1 VKWWLLAILALL
13 ARHLSGQVTPGSIRV
28 EDSTTPEAV
37 AVGDAANKAVRVN
50 VVAGGA
56 GGGVSQLQVRNSADS
71 AWINVGVG
79 AESGTVLKVPVRV
92 HDASGNIAVVTN
104 AAPAGGDYG
113 LGIRCISGCGAG
125 TSYTDKAAFAEGT
138 ATGIIPAGAV
148 FNDTITG
155 DPTEDQITALRITA
169 RKGLH
174 VNLRDVAG
182 VEFGTA
188 ANPVRADPTGTT
200 TQPVSGIGNFS
211 VVGTKSNNGGAPGST
226 NLGTLPAVATAAA
239 PTYTDGNQ
247 VGLSLDLTGALR
259 VASGAGGTSSSF
271 GAAFPATGTAA
282 GFSDGT
288 NMRGGLAIDL
298 DTGGGAQYGQGVNL
312 RKMASGGSVEAGTS
326 ADPLR
331 IDPTGTT
338 TQPVVGASADNSANT
353 TTKLPVIP
361 CRANAADP
369 AWTEGNQVPCSV
381 DLLGRQRVTLETA
394 LPAGGAT
401 IGSIASIATSVT
413 PGTAAANL
421 GKAEDA
427 VHTSGDVGL
436 LALAVENSA
445 NTALAGAGD
454 YIPVGT
460 DTEGSPRVI
469 GNRAHD
475 AVDAGNPLKVGY
487 RAVAFGANPTAVA
500 VADRSDWLGNRA
512 GVPFVLG
519 GHPNIVSRLFVW
531 TTAKT
536 DTAIV
541 TVAAGLKVVV
551 TGAAVTCDN
560 ADTVDT
566 EFRIGFGTA
575 TLPGLP
581 ADGATADGFFL
592 THPGTSAGSGVVDG
606 GGAGML
612 AVGADD
618 QDVRITAEA
627 PTTGSC
633 RAIVR
638 FFTVES

>member
-125 TSYTDKAAFAEGT
+125 TSYTDKTAFTEGA

-155 DPTEDQITALRITA
+155 DPAEDQITALRITA
-169 RKGLH
+169 KKGLH

-188 ANPVRADPTGTT
+188 ANPVRA
-200 TQPVSGIGNFS
+200 
-211 VVGTKSNNGGAPGST
+211 
-226 NLGTLPAVATAAA
+226 
-239 PTYTDGNQ
+239 
-247 VGLSLDLTGALR
+247 
-259 VASGAGGTSSSF
+259 
-271 GAAFPATGTAA
+271 
-282 GFSDGT
+282 
-288 NMRGGLAIDL
+288 
-298 DTGGGAQYGQGVNL
+298 
-312 RKMASGGSVEAGTS
+312 
-326 ADPLR
+326 
-331 IDPTGTT
+331 DPTGTT

-612 AVGADD
+612 AVGTDD